1 MALTPEE
8 NAVFYYGNPPA
19 KTDYLSYLNPANY
32 NVFGAPPA
40 MYEGL
45 LGKEGAAGLSRQ
57 SNIAGLLGTAAALA
71 AGMGR
76 QGPKRSAVQNIL
88 SALGTGYGASGA
100 ATQQSLQNYGLQQQ
114 ILNQQMQRE
123 KTLRDLQREQV
134 AIKSVDELI
143 KNDSSI
149 DPAMR
154 AYLLNNKDKALEM
167 YVKRR
172 GMQQFLARENQ
183 PAQVSQDA
191 ISPDMVAYGDKV
203 AAYNEQ
209 MAPYTTSG
217 GATKVIPQAT
227 PVREPIGELA
237 PGTVETAPV
246 PEAFTGK
253 FGVLP
258 TAPTAPAPAAPK
270 QVSAGHPLDAQIR
283 DADLLVKYYQGEG
296 NDSEQATKYQTLAKN
311 LKDSKKQ
318 DVISSNVGKSLGGI
332 NPALQPLADALIAN
346 AKEMSAAEIQSSI
359 MDIRKKNADF
369 KVGTEKELRNEFN
382 SLPAIKEFSTVET
395 SHRQINAAL
404 SNPSAANDLAAATK
418 FMKLLD
424 PGSVVRESEL
434 GMAMRATGA
443 FEVVQNYFQKLQ
455 NGQVLNPA
463 QRADFKKSAEL
474 MFKQASIAKDDLSNK
489 YKNLA
494 NSYNVDPNNVVLS
507 GSSSKKDQEPKQPI
521 PQKNKD
527 GWRLSV
533 DKDGNRAYVSP
544 DGLQFEEAK

>member
-1 MALTPEE
+1 MADTIFGMPLDQ
-8 NAVFYYGNPPA
+8 AQSKYGNA
-19 KTDYLSYLNPANY
+19 SSFSLSDLVPNIYGGVASGYEGILGNQQAQQIGQRANI
-32 NVFGAPPA
+32 G
-40 MYEGL
+40 GL
-45 LGKEGAAGLSRQ
+45 LGA
-57 SNIAGLLGTAAALA
+57 AAALA
-71 AGMGR
+71 QGMSK
-76 QGPKRSAVQNIL
+76 QGPRRSALQNVL
-88 SALGTGYGASGA
+88 GALGAGYGVAGNVA
-100 ATQQSLQNYGLQQQ
+100 QQGLQNFALQQQ
-114 ILNQQMQRE
+114 AINQQLQRA
-123 KTLRDLQREQV
+123 KTLRDLQREEA
-134 AIKSVDELI
+134 AIGSIDELI
-143 KNDSSI
+143 KADPSI

-167 YVKRR
+167 YVKRK
-172 GMQQFLARENQ
+172 GMQQFLARETQ

-191 ISPDMVAYGDKV
+191 ISPDMVAYRDKL

-217 GATKVIPQAT
+217 GETIVIPQAA
-227 PVREPIGELA
+227 PVREPTGQLA

-246 PEAFTGK
+246 PEPFTNK

-258 TAPTAPAPAAPK
+258 TAPAAPAPAAPK

-296 NDSEQATKYQTLAKN
+296 NDSEQATKYQTIAKN

-318 DVISSNVGKSLGGI
+318 DVISSNVSKSLGGI

-346 AKEMSAAEIQSSI
+346 AKEMSASEIQSSI

-369 KVGTEKELRNEFN
+369 KVATEKELRNEFN

-507 GSSSKKDQEPKQPI
+507 GLSSNKNQEPKQPI

>member
-1 MALTPEE
+1 MADTIFGMPLDQ
-8 NAVFYYGNPPA
+8 AQSKYGNA
-19 KTDYLSYLNPANY
+19 SSFSLSDLVPNIYGGVASGYEGILGNQQAQQIGQRANI
-32 NVFGAPPA
+32 G
-40 MYEGL
+40 GL
-45 LGKEGAAGLSRQ
+45 LGA
-57 SNIAGLLGTAAALA
+57 AAALA
-71 AGMGR
+71 QGMGS
-76 QGPKRSAVQNIL
+76 QGSRRSGVQNVL
-88 SALGTGYGASGA
+88 NALGAGYGVAGNVA
-100 ATQQSLQNYGLQQQ
+100 QQGLQNFALQQQ
-114 ILNQQMQRE
+114 AANQQLQRE
-123 KTLRDLQREQV
+123 KTLRDLQREQT
-134 AIKSVDELI
+134 AIGSIDELI
-143 KNDSSI
+143 KNDPSI

-183 PAQVSQDA
+183 PAQA
-191 ISPDMVAYGDKV
+191 PTAASPDM
-203 AAYNEQ
+203 AAYNDQMANYKEQ

-217 GATKVIPQAT
+217 GETKVIPQAE
-227 PVREPIGELA
+227 PVREPTGQLA

-246 PEAFTGK
+246 PEPFTGK
-253 FGVLP
+253 FGVL
-258 TAPTAPAPAAPK
+258 PTAPAPAAPK

-296 NDSEQATKYQTLAKN
+296 NDSEQATKYQTIAKN

-455 NGQVLNPA
+455 NGQVLNPD

-507 GSSSKKDQEPKQPI
+507 GSSSNKNQEPKQPI